1 MLKKWLSG
9 FLAITLFSI
18 ILAGCAGGDTSEG
31 GSGNDKVTVTL
42 WHNWTGQDAKA
53 VAMRKIIEDFRTAH
67 PDIEVVDEGLPTDGL
82 KTRLRTVAAANEMP
96 DLFVMWPDAMTKEFV
111 KGDLLQPIN
120 AELDAKPEW
129 KDNFIPNA
137 LDGYTV
143 DGNIYSVP
151 MNLAPSSFI
160 YYNEALS
167 NSTT

>member
-53 VAMRKIIEDFRTAH
+53 VAMRKIIEDFRAAH

-120 AELDAKPEW
+120 AEPGRKAGVER
-129 KDNFIPNA
+129 
-137 LDGYTV
+137 
-143 DGNIYSVP
+143 
-151 MNLAPSSFI
+151 
-160 YYNEALS
+160 
-167 NSTT
+167 